1 MYRRPTGQMV
11 IEYVVFEGKLH
22 AYNRWVKLSKIIP
35 WEHIELDYAD
45 LLPCCQERGMALHTY
60 EL

>member
-1 MYRRPTGQMV
+1 MV